1 MPVAGGGGRSR
12 VIEPSTHSKG
22 RLFVVGVFPPP
33 MTGMSAVNEGMLDA
47 LSRRG
52 GVPIVIR
59 LNAVS
64 LIRKPLYHLRRLASV
79 VLGYARFAVG
89 VAVHRPFNVYMSVS
103 GGYGQLYELGFLVL
117 ARLSGGGVFLH
128 HHNFGYLNRLRL
140 VTTLLCR
147 LAGPRAVHVV
157 ACEEQGHAL
166 QSLYPHV
173 RCVAVVSNAAF
184 VTPPKEGVHRKPRLS
199 VLGYFGNVSFEKG
212 VMEFLEVMRV
222 LQGGHVAVKALLAG
236 PIPSR
241 HVREAVSEALR
252 PLQNTEYVGP
262 KHGLERAAFFE
273 SVDALLYPSHDDCAP
288 LTIYEALSYSVPVI
302 AADRGCIGSIL
313 RESGGHIVA
322 REAEYAQSAAEHL
335 EEWANA
341 PEQFRSASQSAG
353 ACFAAQRRVAEGQL
367 AALIDMLVSFGR

>member
-1 MPVAGGGGRSR
+1 MIQPPA
-12 VIEPSTHSKG
+12 PSKG

-33 MTGMSAVNEGMLDA
+33 TTGMSAVNEGMLDA
-47 LSRRG
+47 LSHRG

-64 LIRKPLYHLRRLASV
+64 LIRGPLYHLRRLASV
-79 VLGYARFAVG
+79 VHGYARLAAG
-89 VAVHRPFNVYMSVS
+89 MAVHRPFNVYMSVS
-103 GGYGQLYELGFLVL
+103 GGYGQVYELGFLAL
-117 ARLSGGGVFLH
+117 ARLGGGGVFLH

-147 LAGPRAVHVV
+147 LAGQRAVHVV

-184 VTPPKEGVHRKPRLS
+184 VKLPQEEGHRKPRLS

-212 VMEFLEVMRV
+212 VMEFLQVMRV
-222 LQGGHVAVKALLAG
+222 LQSGHFAVKALLAG

-252 PLQNTEYVGP
+252 SLENTEYVGP
-262 KHGLERAAFFE
+262 KHGLERAAFFG
-273 SVDALLYPSHDDCAP
+273 SVDALLYPSRDDCAP

-313 RESGGHIVA
+313 RESGGHVVA
-322 REAEYAQSAAEHL
+322 RDAEYVKSAAEHV

-341 PEQFRSASQSAG
+341 PEQFRNASQSAR
-353 ACFAAQRRVAEGQL
+353 ACFAAERRVAEGQL
-367 AALIDMLVSFGR
+367 AALIDRLVSFGR